1 MSRFW
6 KISLAGCVSDPP
18 YLDTLSLP
26 RCSKMVLKNWLTAV
40 FTTEPD
46 DERTMAFNRFNQ
58 SRDFDIRVS
67 QAATAGDIG

>member
-1 MSRFW
+1 
-6 KISLAGCVSDPP
+6 
-18 YLDTLSLP
+18 
-26 RCSKMVLKNWLTAV
+26 MVLKNWLTAV